1 MRIVFD
7 ASSHEDGQPSLN
19 DCIWSGENLN
29 PNIFHLIISFRL
41 NTIAI
46 TADIERAFLQISLR
60 DEDRDAVRFL
70 FPDIRSNQ
78 TDPYKFQVYRF
89 KRVMFGVN
97 VSPFLLSATIKHH
110 IENYREQYPAATEM
124 LDTCLYVDDVI
135 SGADDISQ
143 ALKVSKDAETIMKN
157 ASMKLRKWNSNDQ
170 TLMRTWEREGLETH
184 PRHPDDSSKIPSSK
198 VLGIPWDVV
207 HDYFTIDVKGLLQ
220 LDTSKPITK
229 RIVLQSAGKIYDPVG
244 FLSPYTIRLKCLLQ
258 ELWLRKL
265 SWDDEL
271 PPDIHAVW
279 SQWWLELPFLSELK
293 IPRKILDSS
302 GDSSE
307 VQIHTFSD
315 ASQKAYGAAAFLRVK
330 HKDRVSVDLVTSK
343 SRVAPLKR
351 LSLPRLELMGALL
364 AARLAKEVKKILDQ
378 KVREIQSLTDPNS
391 WFHCSGKDN
400 PADLLTRGISVDA
413 LTTNSKWWNGS
424 SFLRQIDFQTK
435 GLDEAIPERVY
446 LTEMRKNSNPKEDIS
461 LTLTVTK
468 NNFLENIIDI
478 SNNYVKLIRVEVS
491 HAENWLIHSLHER
504 EFYEE
509 MRKLLAGTLVLIKDE
524 NLPSTKWSTGRITEI
539 FPGTD
544 ATRNEVTST
553 TDQHYKE
560 ERIVQGHEASLR
572 VKGDIEDVSS
582 ELDNGD

>member
-19 DCIWSGENLN
+19 DCIWSGGNLN

-46 TADIERAFLQISLR
+46 TADIERAFLHISLR

-70 FPDIRSNQ
+70 FSDIRSNQ
-78 TDPYKFQVYRF
+78 TDPYKFQEYRF

-170 TLMRTWEREGLETH
+170 TLMRTWEKEGLETH
-184 PRHPDDSSKIPSSK
+184 PRHPDDR
-198 VLGIPWDVV
+198 LM
-207 HDYFTIDVKGLLQ
+207 Q

-229 RIVLQSAGKIYDPVG
+229 RIVLQSAVKIYDPVG

-351 LSLPRLELMGALL
+351 LSLSRLELMGALL
-364 AARLAKEVKKILDQ
+364 AARLAKE

-478 SNNYVKLIRVEVS
+478 SNNYVKLIRVVFLMLKMHLAQAGPSSKMSIKSQIIEIDRSVS
-491 HAENWLIHSLHER
+491 SRSITQELKIDHKTVLCHL
-504 EFYEE
+504 
-509 MRKLLAGTLVLIKDE
+509 RKVGLKKKLRVWVPHQLTPKNMMDRISICEALIK
-524 NLPSTKWSTGRITEI
+524 
-539 FPGTD
+539 
-544 ATRNEVTST
+544 RNEIDPFLKRMMAGDEKWVTY
-553 TDQHYKE
+553 DN
-560 ERIVQGHEASLR
+560 IV
-572 VKGDIEDVSS
+572 
-582 ELDNGD
+582 